1 MQKTPKGG
9 PCPAVTEPLYEANAY
24 LQTFTAVVT
33 GCAPAPGGWAVTLD
47 RTAFYP
53 EGGGQPCDT
62 GTLGGARVL
71 AVHAAGG
78 QITHLCDAPLEAGR
92 TVAGAIDWAARL
104 DAMQQHTGEHI
115 LSGALHRLFGAEN
128 VGFHIGSPWVRM
140 DTSIPL
146 TPEQLAE
153 AEAAA
158 NDAVRA
164 DTPVRC
170 YVPDAAALAAT
181 EYRSKKTLEGPVRLV
196 EAGGDRCACCGT
208 HLARTGEVGLVKIVS
223 YQHYKGGMRLAVACG
238 RRAYD
243 AVAAA
248 WADAEA
254 AGRLLSAPVGRLA
267 EAAGHLRA
275 GESRARQR
283 LAALQNALAGAYAAA
298 AVPGQLCTVQADGA
312 DGDGLRRI
320 AMAVAAASGAPC
332 CALAP
337 GGQGLAYALAA
348 GPGGDV
354 RAACRALNEAFAGRG
369 GGKAG
374 FCQGSLAD
382 ADAARVRAFLRQL

>member
-1 MQKTPKGG
+1 M
-9 PCPAVTEPLYEANAY
+9 TEPLYEANAY

-78 QITHLCDAPLEAGR
+78 EVAHLCDAPLEAGR

-158 NDAVRA
+158 NDAVRSRHA
-164 DTPVRC
+164 G
-170 YVPDAAALAAT
+170 ALLCARRRGAG
-181 EYRSKKTLEGPVRLV
+181 RNRIPQQKRAGRPRA
-196 EAGGDRCACCGT
+196 AGGSRRRPLRLLRHPPGPHRRGGAGQDRIVPALQGRHAAGRGLRAARLRRCGC
-208 HLARTGEVGLVKIVS
+208 
-223 YQHYKGGMRLAVACG
+223 RL
-238 RRAYD
+238 
-243 AVAAA
+243 
-248 WADAEA
+248 ADAEA

-275 GESRARQR
+275 GEGRAKQR
-283 LAALQNALAGAYAAA
+283 LAALQNALADAWAAA
-298 AVPGQLCTVQADGA
+298 AAPGQLCTVQADGA

-337 GGQGLAYALAA
+337 GGRALPMRWPP
-348 GPGGDV
+348 GRGGDV

>member
-78 QITHLCDAPLEAGR
+78 DIAHLCDAPLEAGR

-170 YVPDAAALAAT
+170 YVPDAAALAET
-181 EYRSKKTLEGPVRLV
+181 
-196 EAGGDRCACCGT
+196 
-208 HLARTGEVGLVKIVS
+208 
-223 YQHYKGGMRLAVACG
+223 
-238 RRAYD
+238 
-243 AVAAA
+243 
-248 WADAEA
+248 
-254 AGRLLSAPVGRLA
+254 
-267 EAAGHLRA
+267 
-275 GESRARQR
+275 
-283 LAALQNALAGAYAAA
+283 
-298 AVPGQLCTVQADGA
+298 
-312 DGDGLRRI
+312 
-320 AMAVAAASGAPC
+320 
-332 CALAP
+332 
-337 GGQGLAYALAA
+337 
-348 GPGGDV
+348 
-354 RAACRALNEAFAGRG
+354 
-369 GGKAG
+369 
-374 FCQGSLAD
+374 
-382 ADAARVRAFLRQL
+382 

>member
-78 QITHLCDAPLEAGR
+78 DIVHLCDAPLEAGR

-243 AVAAA
+243 AVPPGPTPRPPGGCFRPRWAA
-248 WADAEA
+248 WPKPPATCVLARGA
-254 AGRLLSAPVGRLA
+254 PNSGWPRCKTPWPTPGPRPRRRGSFAPCRPTAPTATGCGASPWRWRRRPARRAARWRRAGRAWPTRW
-267 EAAGHLRA
+267 
-275 GESRARQR
+275 
-283 LAALQNALAGAYAAA
+283 
-298 AVPGQLCTVQADGA
+298 PPD
-312 DGDGLRRI
+312 
-320 AMAVAAASGAPC
+320 
-332 CALAP
+332 
-337 GGQGLAYALAA
+337 
-348 GPGGDV
+348 
-354 RAACRALNEAFAGRG
+354 RAAMCAPP
-369 GGKAG
+369 
-374 FCQGSLAD
+374 
-382 ADAARVRAFLRQL
+382 AAR